1 MLQAALRSALTLTQ
15 SSVNEQANESDPYMQ
30 ETDHDRENTASKTYC
45 YWLSCITNRLS
56 KGKGIVLT
64 LESGGGSRV

>member
-15 SSVNEQANESDPYMQ
+15 SSVNEQVNESDPYMQ